1 MNDNLSVNERLI
13 EKSQEAFLLAI
24 ELYNRPTIRYHAE
37 GCCFFLCNAWE
48 LMLKARISK
57 TLGEEAV
64 FYPNSNRSLS
74 LTDCIK
80 KVFTNIEDPLRCN
93 LAIIVDYSH
102 ANVPA

>member
-48 LMLKARISK
+48 LMLKAHI
-57 TLGEEAV
+57 
-64 FYPNSNRSLS
+64 
-74 LTDCIK
+74 
-80 KVFTNIEDPLRCN
+80 
-93 LAIIVDYSH
+93 
-102 ANVPA
+102 